1 MIVLEDDN
9 TASTSSKGKKGK
21 KSQKDRL
28 DSSVD
33 HVSTS
38 SSKGGKGKKSKAKD
52 GRLNSSDDYVLVFC
66 HLEILRHSLSS
77 ELHLTQ
83 VSILGCETQFHC
95 KTSFKVG
102 GHNSFK
108 WEIFKHQNLSSCDT
122 TWWER
127 TLTCT
132 IYMTS

>member
-38 SSKGGKGKKSKAKD
+38 SKGKKGKKSKTKD
-52 GRLNSSDDYVLVFC
+52 GRLNSSEDYVLVFC

-83 VSILGCETQFHC
+83 VFVLVCETQFHC

>member
-38 SSKGGKGKKSKAKD
+38 SKGKKGKKSKAKD
-52 GRLNSSDDYVLVFC
+52 GRLNSSEDYVLVFC

>member
-21 KSQKDRL
+21 KSQKDRF

-38 SSKGGKGKKSKAKD
+38 SKGKKGKKSKTKD
-52 GRLNSSDDYVLVFC
+52 GRLNSSEDYVLVFC